1 MKYFQILPK
10 LIVTDPKGNSKIF
23 TNLMARNSIIPSLF
37 NTPLLFYSYDI
48 QDSDTPE
55 LIAYKYYGYIER
67 FWLVLFSNQI
77 LDPQWEW
84 PLNYS
89 TFNKYLEQKYT
100 DVDIMGLH
108 NYQKTITTTDNT
120 SGTSSSEIFEI
131 DEDTYNT
138 LIESTETYNI
148 PNDSS
153 VTVSVTKQIINN
165 YTYEFN
171 LNESKRNIKLIN
183 KNYVEQIE
191 KEAQRL
197 MGLYVS

>member
-10 LIVTDPKGNSKIF
+10 LVVTDPKGNSKLF

-37 NTPLLFYSYDI
+37 NTPLLFYNYDI

-55 LIAYKYYGYIER
+55 LIAHKYYGYIER

-84 PLNYS
+84 PMSYS
-89 TFNKYLEQKYT
+89 IFNKYLEQKYT
-100 DVDIMGLH
+100 DVDVMGLH
-108 NYQKTITTTDNT
+108 NYQKTITTIDNA

-138 LIESTETYNI
+138 LVESTETYDI
-148 PNDSS
+148 PNGSS

-171 LNESKRNIKLIN
+171 LNESRRNIKLIN